1 MSGSLALEIVR
12 EQLGHPF
19 YIVALNASDFVAVN
33 KKVVPVGF
41 TTPIM
46 AGVVVFFNGY
56 LHLLLS

>member
-12 EQLGHPF
+12 EQLGHPV
-19 YIVALNASDFVAVN
+19 YIVALEAADFVAIN
-33 KKVVPVGF
+33 KKVVTIYI
-41 TTPIM
+41 TTTII